1 MAKRKTSKPEPP
13 EASRPDLLD
22 ILASGSPPAFA
33 TDAEDR
39 IVFWN
44 KGAEDLLGQ
53 SAAQTLGKHCF
64 SVVAGRD
71 VFGNRFCHRECSVL
85 SATREG
91 EVVRGYEFSVIPL
104 AVPPPSALPPGAVEQ
119 KNLAVTIFQIFG
131 SRPETF
137 TIVHVLQAVDNG
149 SRLAS
154 LLRQIDLP
162 KGVDPLVPLGALPS
176 VPPSDNPPLTERER
190 EILHWVAAG
199 LQNKEI
205 AQKLDI
211 SLATVRNHIHRILE
225 KLEVHSKL
233 EAVSLAFRRGWV
245 AGEGGQVLEN

>member
-1 MAKRKTSKPEPP
+1 MGKRQPTKTEPP
-13 EASRPDLLD
+13 EAARPDLLD
-22 ILASGSPPAFA
+22 ILAAGVPPAFA
-33 TDAEDR
+33 TDGENR

-53 SAAQTLGKHCF
+53 PASTVLGKQCF
-64 SVVAGRD
+64 SVLGGRD
-71 VFGNRFCHRECSVL
+71 LFGNRFCHRECSVV

-91 EVVRGYEFSVIPL
+91 EAVLGYEF
-104 AVPPPSALPPGAVEQ
+104 ALRPANAAESR
-119 KNLAVTIFQIFG
+119 NFAVTVFQIFG

-137 TIVHVLQAVDNG
+137 TVVHVLQPVDHG

-154 LLRQIDLP
+154 FLRQIESP
-162 KGVDPLVPLGALPS
+162 KGLDVLTPLGTLPP
-176 VPPSDNPPLTERER
+176 VPAADDPPLTERER

-245 AGEGGQVLEN
+245 AGEGGYSLEN

>member
-1 MAKRKTSKPEPP
+1 MGKRQPLKPEPL
-13 EASRPDLLD
+13 EATRPDLLD
-22 ILASGSPPAFA
+22 ILAAGVPPAFA

-44 KGAEDLLGQ
+44 KGAEELLGQ
-53 SAAQTLGKHCF
+53 PAANVLGKACY
-64 SVVAGRD
+64 SVVGGRD
-71 VFGNRFCHRECSVL
+71 LFGNRFCHRECSVV

-91 EVVRGYEFSVIPL
+91 EPVHGYEFAVKPSNAPELRNLSVT
-104 AVPPPSALPPGAVEQ
+104 V
-119 KNLAVTIFQIFG
+119 FQIFG

-137 TIVHVLQAVDNG
+137 TIVHVLQPVDHG

-154 LLRQIDLP
+154 LLRQIESP
-162 KGVDPLVPLGALPS
+162 KGLDVLTPLGTLPP
-176 VPPSDNPPLTERER
+176 VPAADDPPLTERER

-245 AGEGGQVLEN
+245 AGEGGYSLEN

>member
-1 MAKRKTSKPEPP
+1 MGKRQSSKPEQP
-13 EASRPDLLD
+13 EAARPDLLD
-22 ILASGSPPAFA
+22 ILAGGVPPAFA
-33 TDAEDR
+33 TDADGR

-44 KGAEDLLGQ
+44 KGAEELLGQ
-53 SAAQTLGKHCF
+53 SAASVLGKPCF
-64 SVVAGRD
+64 SVVGGRD
-71 VFGNRFCHRECSVL
+71 LFGNRFCQSSCTVV
-85 SATREG
+85 SATREA
-91 EVVRGYEFSVIPL
+91 EPVHGYEF
-104 AVPPPSALPPGAVEQ
+104 AVRPANGTETRNLGVTVFQVFGA
-119 KNLAVTIFQIFG
+119 
-131 SRPETF
+131 RPETF
-137 TIVHVLQAVDNG
+137 TIVHVLQPVDHG

-154 LLRQIDLP
+154 FLRQIESP
-162 KGVDPLVPLGALPS
+162 KGLDVLTPLGTLPP
-176 VPPSDNPPLTERER
+176 VPAADDPPLTERER

-245 AGEGGQVLEN
+245 AGEGGYSLEN